1 MIPMSQ
7 AEKEQ
12 HLRKSARGACVLG
25 AIEGLLLLAIWKIPS
40 SGLFGVLHM
49 FLLVIFVTLLLPLG
63 FSLIIVIFAPSATFR
78 KDLSSPNRV
87 SISWGTSQA
96 VGNLAYR
103 EWESTHRRNSDQPK
117 DEPPEES

>member
-1 MIPMSQ
+1 MKPMSE

-25 AIEGLLLLAIWKIPS
+25 AIEGLLLLALWKIPS
-40 SGLFGVLHM
+40 SGLFGVLHV
-49 FLLVIFVTLLLPLG
+49 FLLVIFVMLFLPMG
-63 FSLIIVIFAPSATFR
+63 FNLFIVIFGPFATFS
-78 KDLSSPNRV
+78 KDPSSPNSV
-87 SISWGTSQA
+87 GMSWGTPEA
-96 VGNLAYR
+96 VGSPAYR